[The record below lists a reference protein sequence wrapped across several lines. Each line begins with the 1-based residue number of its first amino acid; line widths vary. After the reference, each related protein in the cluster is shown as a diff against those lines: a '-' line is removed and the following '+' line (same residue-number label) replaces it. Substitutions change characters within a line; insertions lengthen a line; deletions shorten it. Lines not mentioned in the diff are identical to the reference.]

1 MSGKLQESGLI
12 EIIPLMGTSALWGQP
27 PVFLHPE
34 SPEGAPLGAAAEAES
49 LTPAAS
55 FLY

>member
-1 MSGKLQESGLI
+1 MSGKLYESGLI
-12 EIIPLMGTSALWGQP
+12 EIIPLMGTSALWGQA

-34 SPEGAPLGAAAEAES
+34 SPEGTPLGAAAVAES